1 MFSPRIGWKSL
12 SLICRSLGAMLNSGI
27 ALPKAFELTAAK
39 FNDPKARRALE
50 RINQRIAG
58 GDEISEAMRDQGQA
72 FPPLM
77 IDMVSVAEQTGSLPE
92 ILIGLADH
100 YENNVRLR
108 RTFLGAITWP
118 VIQLVAAILI
128 IAFVIFILGW
138 IAEMRGGEPTDIL
151 GFGLI
156 GTSGAILWLTATFG
170 TAAALFMLYQMLAKS
185 LLGRTVLDR
194 MLMDVP
200 VVGHCLRSFAI
211 ARFSW
216 AFYLTQQTGMPIARS
231 LDASL
236 RATANG
242 AFMAASPQITRDV
255 KTGESLSE
263 ALTRS
268 DLFPPDYLHTVY
280 VAETSGTV
288 PETLHRLSPQFEE
301 QARRAL
307 AGLTSTLA
315 WVIWALVAAFII
327 FIIFTIALWYIGMI
341 NDALKGI

>member
-1 MFSPRIGWKSL
+1 MSSRIGWKSL
-12 SLICRSLGAMLNSGI
+12 SLICRSLGTMLHSGV
-27 ALPKAFELTAAK
+27 ALPKAFELAAAK
-39 FNDPKARRALE
+39 FNDAKARRALE
-50 RINQRIAG
+50 QINVRIAR
-58 GDEISEAMRDQGQA
+58 GDEISEAMRDQGHA

-77 IDMVSVAEQTGSLPE
+77 IDMVSVAEQTGALPE
-92 ILIGLADH
+92 ILAGLADH

-108 RTFLGAITWP
+108 RTFLGAIAWP

-138 IAEMRGGEPTDIL
+138 IAQIRGGEPLDIL
-151 GFGLI
+151 GFGLV
-156 GTSGAILWLTATFG
+156 GPSGALIWLGATFG
-170 TAAALFMLYQMLAKS
+170 TAAAVFVLYQILAKS
-185 LLGRTVLDR
+185 LMGRQMLDR
-194 MLMDVP
+194 VLIDLP
-200 VVGHCLRSFAI
+200 VLGGCLRSFAI

-236 RATANG
+236 KATANG
-242 AFMAASPQITRDV
+242 AFIAASPQVTRDV

-268 DLFPPDYLHTVY
+268 GLFPADYLHTVY

-307 AGLTSTLA
+307 AALTVTLA
-315 WVIWALVAAFII
+315 WLIWALVAAFII
-327 FIIFTIALWYIGMI
+327 FIIFTIALWYVGMI